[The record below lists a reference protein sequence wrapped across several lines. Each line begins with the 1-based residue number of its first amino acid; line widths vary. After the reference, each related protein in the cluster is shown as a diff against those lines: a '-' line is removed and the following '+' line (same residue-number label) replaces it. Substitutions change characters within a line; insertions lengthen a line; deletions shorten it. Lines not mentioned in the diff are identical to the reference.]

1 MSASEP
7 RLVPVHALCGRTCSE
22 ERAATHP
29 TLYGAAGAARAPHAV
44 PGARLRGHARAAG
57 TSPSC
62 ARCWRAA
69 GVWSRLAEALL
80 WASSSSR
87 HCPCPMVGCRCP
99 QPSTRRVLCAPRAV
113 RVAPR
118 GAGYAGLGPTED
130 LCGRCELVAGRLDA
144 RRWTAWHR
152 SADPVASAA
161 LPSRG
166 LEAAASGPFGIGLR
180 RRCTDAAVGTPWTT
194 RRRQRGRRAG
204 PR

>member
-87 HCPCPMVGCRCP
+87 HSP
-99 QPSTRRVLCAPRAV
+99 APWLA
-113 RVAPR
+113 AAALNPPR
-118 GAGYAGLGPTED
+118 GEAGWLTGEVRMSSAMN
-130 LCGRCELVAGRLDA
+130 ELRASWQVVSVA
-144 RRWTAWHR
+144 
-152 SADPVASAA
+152 
-161 LPSRG
+161 
-166 LEAAASGPFGIGLR
+166 
-180 RRCTDAAVGTPWTT
+180 
-194 RRRQRGRRAG
+194 
-204 PR
+204 